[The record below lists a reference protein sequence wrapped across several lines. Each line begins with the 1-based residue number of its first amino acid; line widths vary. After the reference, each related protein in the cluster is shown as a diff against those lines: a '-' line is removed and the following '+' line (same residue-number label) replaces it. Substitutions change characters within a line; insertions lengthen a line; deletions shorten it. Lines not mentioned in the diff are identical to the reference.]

1 MKSLCVALLVVGT
14 ASAALADEPDLQELR
29 AIGAQAAPARD
40 AWESCTASVIKGEL
54 QSERPAEELAQQALR
69 RCKRREAQL
78 LSVLANRIGDQK
90 AATVISQLRNLHRES
105 LISVIEELRR
115 R

>member
-1 MKSLCVALLVVGT
+1 
-14 ASAALADEPDLQELR
+14 LADEPDLHELR

-78 LSVLANRIGDQK
+78 LSVLANRIGDQN
-90 AATVISQLRNLHRES
+90 AVTAISELRNLHRES